1 LGLKNAHGH
10 LEVQKLGEY
19 DQPMIDINR
28 TIPTVISR
36 VASLEILHGIRIA
49 TFKKDR
55 HITIRRISDT
65 TLRITR
71 HGFTE
76 AEYELDES
84 KLKKEMKTLLKQE
97 FPRSN
102 KVHLSSVPNEEL
114 KK

>member
-1 LGLKNAHGH
+1 
-10 LEVQKLGEY
+10 
-19 DQPMIDINR
+19 MIDINR
-28 TIPTVISR
+28 TIPTVLTK

-65 TLRITR
+65 TVKIIR
-71 HGFTE
+71 HGFTN
-76 AEYELDES
+76 AEYEIDEG

-102 KVHLSSVPNEEL
+102 KVHLSSVSINEE
-114 KK
+114 